1 MDDHDHGE
9 REAPG
14 GSQEVRLGR
23 KVVWATLVDDQVD
36 QVDDHDHGERE
47 APRRLGEE
55 GRWCGQPWPSV

>member
-1 MDDHDHGE
+1 M
-9 REAPG
+9 
-14 GSQEVRLGR
+14 
-23 KVVWATLVDDQVD
+23 VWATLAEDQVDQVDDQVD